1 MVDVLRVTLGM
12 HDVGGVALP
21 IHDAILVPASGVDVA
36 KNVMT
41 YTFWLKTGLEGV
53 VDVLTA
59 EDFEDTQSEAA

>member
-1 MVDVLRVTLGM
+1 MIDVLRITLGM
-12 HDVGGVALP
+12 QDVGGVALP
-21 IHDAILVPASGVDVA
+21 IHDAILVPASGVEVA

-59 EDFEDTQSEAA
+59 HDFEDKLLDAA